1 MRVRR
6 SSGFS
11 LVELLVVVIAIGI
24 LAGALLD
31 RVLPL
36 IGRAQRAAFV
46 QVKADLQTALLF
58 EAAERVTRGE
68 AASLQSLADSNPM
81 TLLLSPPANYVGSFE
96 RPQEDALP
104 VASWYF
110 DEHTR
115 RLVYRVGHYTR
126 FDALGGPPGRVEL
139 KTEFVFD
146 DRNGD
151 GTFEP
156 GPDDFRGLRLTPVH
170 AFAWPD

>member
-1 MRVRR
+1 MRR

-11 LVELLVVVIAIGI
+11 LVELMVVVVAVAIV
-24 LAGALLD
+24 AGALLD

-36 IGRAQRAAFV
+36 IGRAQRVAFV

-58 EAAERVTRGE
+58 EAAGRITRGD
-68 AASLQSLADSNPM
+68 AASLQNLADGNPM
-81 TLLLSPPANYVGSFE
+81 ALLLTPPANYVGSFE
-96 RPQEDALP
+96 RPQEDDMP

-110 DEHTR
+110 DEHAH

-126 FDALGGPPGRVEL
+126 FDALGGSPGRIEL

-156 GPDDFRGLRLTPVH
+156 GSDGFRGLRLVQVH
-170 AFAWPD
+170 EFAWPD